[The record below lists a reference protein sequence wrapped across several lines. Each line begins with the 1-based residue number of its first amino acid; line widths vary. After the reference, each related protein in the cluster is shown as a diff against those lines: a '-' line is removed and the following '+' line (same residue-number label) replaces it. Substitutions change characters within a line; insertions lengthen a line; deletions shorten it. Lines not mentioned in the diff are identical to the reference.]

1 MQVNENLLQEIT
13 RRIAE
18 GFHPERIVLF
28 GSRARGDAREGSD
41 VDLFVEMESTLPP
54 PERAIAISRLF
65 GLREW
70 GLDLV
75 VYTPAEVARLR
86 PVGGTLLQTIER
98 EGKLLYAAH

>member
-1 MQVNENLLQEIT
+1 MNDALLQEIT

-18 GFHPERIVLF
+18 RWRPARIVLF
-28 GSRARGDAREGSD
+28 GSRARGEARADSD
-41 VDLFVEMESTLPP
+41 VDLFVEMESVLPL
-54 PERAIAISRLF
+54 PERAIEISRLF
-65 GLREW
+65 GLRDW

-86 PVGGTLLQTIER
+86 PVGGTLLETIER